1 MGGAFRGF
9 AVETIAPEEVFSVR
23 QNRKTTIDTIDG
35 RFDVRALGPPVPLL
49 ALSPPQSAGVA
60 RAVLGRFAKL
70 DVYDSW
76 LRAHEGQLLAGA
88 VCSRDA
94 VPARGDVDLSA
105 LVPFLG
111 A

>member
-1 MGGAFRGF
+1 
-9 AVETIAPEEVFSVR
+9 
-23 QNRKTTIDTIDG
+23 
-35 RFDVRALGPPVPLL
+35 
-49 ALSPPQSAGVA
+49 GVA

-76 LRAHEGQLLAGA
+76 LRAHEGQLLAAA